1 MLDSSRT
8 LNSGQMIFHYVRTNE
23 TLNSSKLPDTEGRL
37 DGKFS
42 SFGRMLLTE
51 EGRHGIPR
59 RPDRCKGTELTYLNS
74 TQSLLEAHI

>member
-1 MLDSSRT
+1 
-8 LNSGQMIFHYVRTNE
+8 
-23 TLNSSKLPDTEGRL
+23 
-37 DGKFS
+37 
-42 SFGRMLLTE
+42 MLLTE